1 MNGTR
6 RRAITFLYF
15 SRERDALFLF
25 GLFIFIVVV
34 CVCNIYDD
42 NFVAG
47 GLDRDDRFAPFVHG
61 QPHGNVGIGSAGGR
75 HLRISLGG

>member
-1 MNGTR
+1 MH
-6 RRAITFLYF
+6 YF
-15 SRERDALFLF
+15 FSGCLFL
-25 GLFIFIVVV
+25 LLL

-61 QPHGNVGIGSAGGR
+61 QPHGDVGIGPAGGR
-75 HLRISLGG
+75 HLRFSLGG